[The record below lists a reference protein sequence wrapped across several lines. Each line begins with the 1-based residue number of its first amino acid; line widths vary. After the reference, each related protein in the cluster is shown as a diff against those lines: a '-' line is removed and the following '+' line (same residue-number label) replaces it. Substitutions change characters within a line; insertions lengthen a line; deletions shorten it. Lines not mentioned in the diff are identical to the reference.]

1 MVDSRAPEQ
10 ASTEAALPL
19 SPVEIAIASLL
30 VAIGSLLQGAL
41 GFGLAIFAAPLLFL
55 IEPAF
60 IPAPVLCVAMVIS
73 AIIVWRNRAGLA
85 IGELGSA
92 VIGRMPGM
100 VAAFWLLATAPQEV
114 LSVLLGTAVL
124 LGVVASLLPGDI
136 APTRNRLLAAGF
148 MSGFMGTATSVG
160 GPPMALLYQHARGPH
175 IRANLSGYF
184 LVGSTVS
191 LAGMTLLGHFAWPE
205 LLMALAVMPGALVGV
220 FLAGY
225 LHRWVDAGRI
235 RPILLVLC
243 ALSALAVMVDGLR
256 TWL

>member
-1 MVDSRAPEQ
+1 M
-10 ASTEAALPL
+10 PL

-55 IEPAF
+55 LEPAF
-60 IPAPVLCVAMVIS
+60 IPGPVLGVAMVIS
-73 AIIVWRNRAGLA
+73 AIIAWRNRAGLA
-85 IGELGSA
+85 LGELASA

-100 VAAFWLLATAPQEV
+100 VAAFWLLAAAAQWL
-114 LSVLLGTAVL
+114 LSLLLGTAVL

-148 MSGFMGTATSVG
+148 LSGFMGTATSVG

-175 IRANLSGYF
+175 IRANLSSYF
-184 LVGSTVS
+184 LIGSTVS
-191 LAGMTLLGHFAWPE
+191 LVGMVLLGHFGRAE

-235 RPILLVLC
+235 RPLLLALC
-243 ALSALAVMVDGLR
+243 ALSALAVMADGVW
-256 TWL
+256 TWA